1 MLSVT
6 CANHCGHYS
15 HTQGPKPEFPS
26 QQLESANL
34 ICVTMIFFLI
44 VSGKMNKTLKSI

>member
-6 CANHCGHYS
+6 CVNHCGHYS
-15 HTQGPKPEFPS
+15 HTQGPKPEFPI

-34 ICVTMIFFLI
+34 ICDYDLFLDC
-44 VSGKMNKTLKSI
+44 VW